1 MTLWLPKLSNHKR
14 THVQSVPT
22 PLWDPQFH
30 VRSPIFEPLHVIA
43 ASLSQSAWPSREELT
58 DLASARAVTN
68 ASGFAITF
76 GAPGTSER
84 SAAYYERRIADTGVV
99 EHRDSS
105 WHDLF
110 NALVWMTF
118 RRSKAV
124 LNRRHAAE
132 LHREISGRRSA
143 ARDALT
149 QFDEDGMLV
158 VSERADLLDLL
169 RGFEWRELFWQ
180 RRTDVASSMRW
191 LVFGHAQYEKA
202 LRPFVGLTAKALT
215 VKVTP
220 GFCSTPRADQIE
232 HLDGIAAQIIAGPGG
247 LSAPAVLAPVPVLG
261 IPGWST
267 QSEHVS
273 FYDNHSY
280 FRPGRRCRAA

>member
-1 MTLWLPKLSNHKR
+1 M
-14 THVQSVPT
+14 
-22 PLWDPQFH
+22 
-30 VRSPIFEPLHVIA
+30 FEPLRVSA
-43 ASLSQSAWPSREELT
+43 ASLSQSAWPSRAELT
-58 DLASARAVTN
+58 DLASVGAVSN
-68 ASGFAITF
+68 ASGRAITF
-76 GAPGTSER
+76 CAPGTSER
-84 SAAYYERRIADTGVV
+84 SAARYERRIADTGAV

-118 RRSKAV
+118 PRSKAA

-132 LHREISGRRSA
+132 LERETTGRRSA

-158 VSERADLLDLL
+158 VSERGDLLDLL

-180 RRTDVASSMRW
+180 RRAEVVASMRW
-191 LVFGHAQYEKA
+191 LVFGHAQYEKG

-215 VKVTP
+215 VKVMP
-220 GFCSTPRADQIE
+220 GFCAQSRAHQLEQADR
-232 HLDGIAAQIIAGPGG
+232 IAAQIIADAGA
-247 LSAPAVLAPVPVLG
+247 LSAPSVLAPVPVLG

-267 QSEHVS
+267 HSEHAS
-273 FYDNHSY
+273 FYDDRGY
-280 FRPGRRCRAA
+280 FRSGRRCTAA